1 MCSILSNHARRL
13 LVFLLQVASNDYCG
27 LLDDT
32 NGVFGNFIDK
42 LTAMAAEY
50 RANCEFDVCV
60 NMDDAMLAKRMAC
73 GTLETFA
80 AVAFDKGY
88 GQLDWRTAAGCG
100 KFIILTGALM

>member
-1 MCSILSNHARRL
+1 M
-13 LVFLLQVASNDYCG
+13 FLLQVAGNDYCG

-60 NMDDAMLAKRMAC
+60 NMDDAMLAKKMAC
-73 GTLETFA
+73 GTLQTFA